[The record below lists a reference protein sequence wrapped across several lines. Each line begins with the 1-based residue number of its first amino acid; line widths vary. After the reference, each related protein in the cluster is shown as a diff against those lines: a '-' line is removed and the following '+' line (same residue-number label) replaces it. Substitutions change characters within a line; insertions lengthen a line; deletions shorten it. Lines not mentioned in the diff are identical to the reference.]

1 MENFQWYEN
10 EDFES
15 FQVEPMCSMLYQL
28 SGKCN
33 KQLSIST
40 SSTSNQYQEAQDW
53 EQIYLSQQQEKNE
66 EDVCNFITSIKST
79 TYNEYGQV
87 VLNEASW
94 KNPTQ
99 WSSEFQA
106 ESRALSGG
114 KKFAITIL
122 SFAVAVMGVWACFLH
137 STLARKNI
145 PWRPRR
151 KGTGSDLET
160 DPTHIA
166 RQNSGIVLGRSR
178 SGPGSTPFL

>member
-1 MENFQWYEN
+1 
-10 EDFES
+10 
-15 FQVEPMCSMLYQL
+15 MCSMLYQL

-33 KQLSIST
+33 KHLSLPT
-40 SSTSNQYQEAQDW
+40 YASNTYQEAQDW
-53 EQIYLSQQQEKNE
+53 EQIYQSQQQETNE
-66 EDVCNFITSIKST
+66 EAVCSFVESLKSRS
-79 TYNEYGQV
+79 YDEFGQV
-87 VLNEASW
+87 ILNSGSW

-99 WSSEFQA
+99 WSYEFQA
-106 ESRALSGG
+106 ESRQLSGG
-114 KKFAITIL
+114 QKFAITML

-151 KGTGSDLET
+151 KPGELDT

-178 SGPGSTPFL
+178 SGPGSAPFL

>member
-10 EDFES
+10 EDYET

-33 KQLSIST
+33 KQLSLPTST
-40 SSTSNQYQEAQDW
+40 AYQYQEEQDW
-53 EQIYLSQQQEKNE
+53 EQIYQSQQQETNE
-66 EDVCNFITSIKST
+66 EAVCSFVESLKSRS
-79 TYNEYGQV
+79 YNEYGQV
-87 VLNEASW
+87 IFNGGSW
-94 KNPTQ
+94 TNPTQ
-99 WSSEFQA
+99 WSSEFKV
-106 ESRALSGG
+106 ESRMLSGG
-114 KKFAITIL
+114 KKFAITVL
-122 SFAVAVMGVWACFLH
+122 SFAVAVVAVWACFLH

-151 KGTGSDLET
+151 KAGALDI